1 MDVQD
6 RKRKSRGVVQRVRS
20 GAKPPADPLLAS
32 RLRLAIG
39 RRSVNSVAKQAGVGQ
54 PLVASYLTGTRPGAD
69 KLARLAIALG
79 VRLEWL
85 TSGDGPMLATSALQA
100 AFGRDELVLVPVFD
114 VDAAAGDGAFSW
126 QPEGDPIARIELP
139 IEAVRTQMKT
149 KPEALV
155 AVPIRGRSME
165 PMYRDGDVALIDRSR
180 TEVPA
185 AGGYFLLRTPEG
197 LRIKQVRRDGNHLVL
212 ASINATEFPPEK
224 LDVETALRIQIL
236 GRVAG
241 TQPDPRRA
249 RIDPAP

>member
-1 MDVQD
+1 MDVD
-6 RKRKSRGVVQRVRS
+6 DHRRKIRGGVQRARS
-20 GAKPPADPLLAS
+20 GAKPPADPLLAG

-39 RRSVNSVAKQAGVGQ
+39 RRSVNSVAMQAGVGQ

-100 AFGRDELVLVPVFD
+100 AFGRDELVLVPLFD
-114 VDAAAGDGAFSW
+114 VCAVAGHAGLGW
-126 QPEGDPIARIELP
+126 QPDGDPVARIELP
-139 IEAVRTQMKT
+139 LEAVRTQLKT
-149 KPEALV
+149 KPEALI
-155 AVPIRGRSME
+155 AVPIFGRSME

-180 TEVPA
+180 TDVPE
-185 AGGYFLLRTPEG
+185 AGGYFLLRTPDS
-197 LRIKQVRRDGNHLVL
+197 LRIKQVRWDGKHLVL
-212 ASINATEFPPEK
+212 ASINATEFPPER
-224 LDVETALRIQIL
+224 LDVQAALRTQIL
-236 GRVAG
+236 GRIAG